1 MLAVILGL
9 AVLVFIGGWVLGG
22 VLLRA
27 CGLVLFVL
35 GAVGLVVTQDAAAA
49 LVLAIG
55 AVMWLAG
62 HWHYAMR
69 HHEYAS
75 PLAQRLYQQA
85 LPKRLDPTRG
95 WSLPTHADQSA
106 DGRHRLRRFPQ
117 RR

>member
-1 MLAVILGL
+1 MLATIIGS
-9 AVLVFIGGWVLGG
+9 AILVFIAGWVFGG
-22 VLLRA
+22 VLLRIVGA
-27 CGLVLFVL
+27 LLVLA
-35 GAVGLVVTQDAAAA
+35 GAISLVITSEPAAAL

-75 PLAQRLYQQA
+75 PLAQRLFQQA
-85 LPKRLDPTRG
+85 LPQRLDPTRG
-95 WSLPTHADQSA
+95 WSLPVHTDDSRGA
-106 DGRHRLRRFPQ
+106 RRLRLPP

>member
-9 AVLVFIGGWVLGG
+9 AVLVFIAGWVFGG

-27 CGLVLFVL
+27 LGLALLVL
-35 GAVGLVVTQDAAAA
+35 GAVRLVVTQDTAAA

-75 PLAQRLYQQA
+75 PLAQRLFQQA
-85 LPKRLDPTRG
+85 LPTRLDPTQG
-95 WSLPTHADQSA
+95 WSLPTHVDRSTE
-106 DGRHRLRRFPQ
+106 RSRRSST